1 MIRQMIRVAVVALGV
16 ALLIDAASGRQP
28 ATAPDRIIVRGSA
41 KKDGSTATH
50 EGKLKLSP
58 VGLQVLSGEKLD
70 KATTISFADVV
81 KIEPGDLPGVNR
93 EDMLSQLKLESNR
106 NRKDYETAKGVYA
119 NLLKKAASA
128 PEPTRRHLEY
138 RHAMMSTKIAD
149 VSADDEKWAELAEVA
164 VKEWTGFLTGYKS
177 GWEVWPAARSLARL
191 FVEQNKYDECAKL
204 WGRMAKNPELPPDL
218 KLEAGI
224 EEIDAL
230 FRAKAHSTAASLAGE
245 LAKSAAPGAA
255 ADKLAIYERAAKA
268 AEAGLKEDTVQP
280 VVDDIKKR
288 IGASKDPSVRAVG
301 FGVAGELYLLANRP
315 RDAMW
320 EFLAVETLYN
330 SDRDEVLK
338 AMCRLVQSFQA
349 QMDED
354 RPKQYRERI
363 RHYRAGF

>member
-1 MIRQMIRVAVVALGV
+1 MIRQTISAAGVVLGV
-16 ALLIDAASGRQP
+16 TLLIDAAGGRQP
-28 ATAPDRIIVRGSA
+28 ASVPDRITVRGAA
-41 KKDGSTATH
+41 KKDGSAVTH
-50 EGKLKLSP
+50 EGKLRLSP
-58 VGLQVLSGEKLD
+58 EGLQVLTGEKLD
-70 KATTISFADVV
+70 RATTISFADVV

-93 EDMLSQLKLESNR
+93 EEMLSQLKLESNR
-106 NRKDYETAKGVYA
+106 TRKDYETAKGVYA

-138 RHAMMSTKIAD
+138 RQAMMSTRIAD
-149 VSADDEKWAELAEVA
+149 VSADDEKWAELADVA
-164 VKEWTGFLTGYKS
+164 VKDWTGFLTGYKS

-191 FVEQNKYDECAKL
+191 YVEQNKYDEGAKL
-204 WGRMAKNPELPPDL
+204 WGRMALNPELPPDL
-218 KLEAGI
+218 QIEASI

-230 FRAKAHSTAASLAGE
+230 FRAKSHPMAASRAM
-245 LAKSAAPGAA
+245 AVARSAAPGAA
-255 ADKLAIYERAAKA
+255 KDKLAIYERAAKA

-280 VVDDIKKR
+280 VVDDIKKL
-288 IGASKDPSVRAVG
+288 IGASKDSSVRAVG